1 MKKEKKTR
9 GANVPLRIT
18 VALALLAAVSIICG
32 KYLAI
37 RGGDI
42 LRFSFENLPIILAS
56 VVFGPWLGALVA
68 VVADLVGCV
77 LVGYT
82 VNPLVTLGGA
92 AIAIAAGLV
101 YRGLAH
107 TRVKKSTNLVIST
120 AIGHLV
126 GSVLIKTYGLA
137 AFYSMPLWELMLWRL
152 LNYAIVGVLEA
163 VLIVILL
170 SNRAVDRTLEK
181 FGKAGGSR

>member
-1 MKKEKKTR
+1 MQKQNKTR
-9 GANVPLRIT
+9 GGNIPLRIT

-42 LRFSFENLPIILAS
+42 LRFSFENLPIIFAS

-82 VNPLVTLGGA
+82 VNPIITLGGA
-92 AIAIAAGLV
+92 AIAVVSGVVFRALT
-101 YRGLAH
+101 H
-107 TRVKKSTNLVIST
+107 TRVKKSANLAISV
-120 AIGHLV
+120 AAAHLV

-152 LNYAIVGVLEA
+152 LNYAMVGVLEA
-163 VLIVILL
+163 VLLVILMR
-170 SNRAVDRTLEK
+170 NRAIENMLGK
-181 FGKAGGSR
+181 FTRGGE

>member
-1 MKKEKKTR
+1 
-9 GANVPLRIT
+9 
-18 VALALLAAVSIICG
+18 
-32 KYLAI
+32 
-37 RGGDI
+37 
-42 LRFSFENLPIILAS
+42 
-56 VVFGPWLGALVA
+56 
-68 VVADLVGCV
+68 
-77 LVGYT
+77 
-82 VNPLVTLGGA
+82 
-92 AIAIAAGLV
+92 
-101 YRGLAH
+101 
-107 TRVKKSTNLVIST
+107 
-120 AIGHLV
+120 V

>member
-1 MKKEKKTR
+1 MQKQKKTW
-9 GANVPLRIT
+9 GESIPLRIT

-56 VVFGPWLGALVA
+56 VAFGPWLGALVA

-92 AIAIAAGLV
+92 AIAVVAGLI
-101 YRGLAH
+101 YRALAH
-107 TRVKKSTNLVIST
+107 TRVKKSANLVIST
-120 AIGHLV
+120 AAAHTV
-126 GSVLIKTYGLA
+126 GSVVIKTFGLA
-137 AFYSMPLWELMLWRL
+137 TFYSMPLWELMLWRL
-152 LNYAIVGVLEA
+152 LNYAIVGTLEA
-163 VLIVILL
+163 VLIVILMN
-170 SNRAVDRTLEK
+170 NRAVEKMLEK
-181 FGKAGGSR
+181 FLRGDSI